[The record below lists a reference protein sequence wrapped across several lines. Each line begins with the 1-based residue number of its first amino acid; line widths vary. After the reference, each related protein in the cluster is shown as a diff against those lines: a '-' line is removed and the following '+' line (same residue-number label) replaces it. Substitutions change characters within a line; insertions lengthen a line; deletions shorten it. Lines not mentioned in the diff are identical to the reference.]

1 MQTVGILCSIGAAL
15 FWAMAV
21 IMFKMSGDMLS
32 PTALN
37 LYKGIVTLVLLVP
50 TLWIA
55 GVPMFPECPP
65 SDWLM
70 FSVSG
75 IMGITLADNFF
86 FMALKRL
93 GAGFWAV
100 VDCLYLPFIIAF
112 SYFFLDES
120 IGLKGFVGASLVVMG
135 ILAGSYSGKRADCS
149 RGDFFGGLGLGVI
162 AVSLLAGSIVIVKPL
177 LVHANILWASFVRLL
192 AGVAGLLI
200 ITVIH
205 PQRQI
210 IFGVLK
216 PSAAWKT
223 ALPGSI
229 VGNYLAML
237 AWLAGFKYTLV
248 SVAAILNQL
257 ATIFTFVLA
266 AMFLKEPVTLPRL
279 VAIALAASGALL
291 AASV

>member
-1 MQTVGILCSIGAAL
+1 MHLVGILCSIGAAL

-21 IMFKMSGDMLS
+21 IMFKMSGDVLS

-37 LYKGIVTLVLLVP
+37 LFKGVVTLVLLLP

-55 GVPMFPECPP
+55 GVPMFPACPA
-65 SDWLM
+65 SEWLM
-70 FSVSG
+70 FSISG
-75 IMGITLADNFF
+75 IMGITLADNLF

-93 GAGFWAV
+93 GAGFWAI

-112 SYFFLDES
+112 SYLYLDEA
-120 IGLKGFVGASLVVMG
+120 IGLKGIAGASLVVLG
-135 ILAGSYSGKRADCS
+135 ILCGSYSGKRPDCP
-149 RGDFFGGLGLGVI
+149 RGDFFSGLGLGVI
-162 AVSLLAGSIVIVKPL
+162 AVSLMAGSIVMIKPL
-177 LVHANILWASFVRLL
+177 LMHTNILWASLVRLL
-192 AGVAGLLI
+192 AGVTGLLI
-200 ITVIH
+200 ITAVH
-205 PQRQI
+205 PKRRAI
-210 IFGVLK
+210 VGVLK

-223 ALPGSI
+223 ALPGSF

-266 AMFLKEPVTLPRL
+266 ALFLREPVTLPRL
-279 VAIALAASGALL
+279 IAIALAASGALM

>member
-1 MQTVGILCSIGAAL
+1 MDLVGILCSLGAAV

-21 IMFKMSGDMLS
+21 IMFKMSGDVLS

-37 LYKGIVTLVLLVP
+37 LFKAIVTLVLLVP

-55 GVPMFPECPP
+55 GVPMFPSCPA

-70 FSVSG
+70 FGVSG

-86 FMALKRL
+86 FMALRRL
-93 GAGFWAV
+93 GAGFWAI

-112 SYFFLDES
+112 SYVYLDES
-120 IGLKGFVGASLVVMG
+120 IGLKGVAGASLVVMG
-135 ILAGSYSGKRADCS
+135 ILSGSYQGKRADCS
-149 RGDFFGGLGLGVI
+149 HSDFFSGLGLGVI
-162 AVSLLAGSIVIVKPL
+162 AVSLMAGSIVMVKPL
-177 LVHANILWASFVRLL
+177 LVHTNILWASVVRLM

-200 ITVIH
+200 ITAIH
-205 PQRQI
+205 PQRRTI
-210 IFGVLK
+210 LGVLK
-216 PSAAWKT
+216 PSAAWKM
-223 ALPGSI
+223 ALPGSF

-266 AMFLKEPVTLPRL
+266 AIFLKEPVTLPRL
-279 VAIALAASGALL
+279 IAIALAATGALL

>member
-1 MQTVGILCSIGAAL
+1 MQWVGILCSIGTAL
-15 FWAMAV
+15 LWAMAV
-21 IMFKMSGDMLS
+21 IMFKMSGDVLS

-37 LYKGIVTLVLLVP
+37 LFKGIVTLLLLAP

-55 GVPMFPECPP
+55 GVPLFPPCPP

-70 FSVSG
+70 LGISG

-93 GAGFWAV
+93 GACFWAI

-112 SYFFLDES
+112 SSLFLDES
-120 IGLKGFVGASLVVMG
+120 IGIKGLAGASLVVMG
-135 ILAGSYSGKRADCS
+135 ILAGSFSGKAVDCP
-149 RGDFFGGLGLGVI
+149 RGDFLAGLLFGMM
-162 AVSLLAGSIVIVKPL
+162 AVSLLAGSIVMIKPL
-177 LVHANILWASFVRLL
+177 LAHTNILWASLVRLL

-205 PQRQI
+205 PQRQVI
-210 IFGVLK
+210 LGVLR

-237 AWLAGFKYTLV
+237 AWLAGVKYTLV
-248 SVAAILNQL
+248 SVSAILNQL
-257 ATIFTFVLA
+257 TTIFTFVLA
-266 AMFLKEPVTLPRL
+266 AIFLKEAVTPPKL